1 MKIVVSQNDYYLEKD
16 KSFYGPYH
24 SVSDAEHDALRKKI
38 SKLRANISEH
48 KIVRPHV

>member
-16 KSFYGPYH
+16 KNFYGPYH

-38 SKLRANISEH
+38 SQLKANINKY
-48 KIVRPHV
+48 KIVRPLV